1 MKLLDFWKYACLEEL
16 ELWFCGGD
24 ADGND
29 YILIFMKREY
39 YLNNVIEIW

>member
-1 MKLLDFWKYACLEEL
+1 MLVWKNWSFDFVD
-16 ELWFCGGD
+16 GSD

-39 YLNNVIEIW
+39 DLNNVIEI